1 MSLMISI
8 SSKKAW
14 QERFDSILWTV
25 ASRERFWK
33 RTKMAAST
41 EQHCRIAGEN
51 HHVCMQVL
59 QCFHRLEMP
68 ELSRWLVAVSS
79 WQLQDSFWLALFC
92 FSDWLGFSS
101 WLAAFFADWLEFCSL
116 SGRML
121 SWLKHYMY

>member
-14 QERFDSILWTV
+14 QEGFDNMMWTV

-41 EQHCRIAGEN
+41 EQHCRIAGEH

-59 QCFHRLEMP
+59 QCVHRLEMS
-68 ELSRWLVAVSS
+68 ELSRWLVVVSS
-79 WQLQDSFWLALFC
+79 WQLQDSLRLALFC
-92 FSDWLGFSS
+92 YFDWLVFFSL
-101 WLAAFFADWLEFCSL
+101 LAAFVAEWLEFCSQ